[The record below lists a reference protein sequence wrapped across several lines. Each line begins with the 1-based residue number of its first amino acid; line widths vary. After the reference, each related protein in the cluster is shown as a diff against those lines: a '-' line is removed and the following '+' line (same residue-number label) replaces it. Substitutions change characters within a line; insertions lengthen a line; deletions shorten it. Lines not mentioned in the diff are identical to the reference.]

1 MCTGM
6 KTVIMKHAL
15 LLIVVLF
22 SAPFFYAQSINKVEL
37 KANIDEVKLFLTA
50 GQLTHKQE
58 VKLKKGRNRLVF
70 KGLSVYADPSSI
82 QFNAGKKARL
92 ISVSTELDFSAAEIV
107 NPRITDLKDSLD
119 DINDQIQFN
128 HDKIA
133 AYRAEEGILN
143 TNRDLGGESKNLT
156 VEEIEAAA
164 DFYHKR
170 TLEIKRSVSKLQ
182 KENRSLG
189 IDAENVRYQLVELN
203 YDENQRSNQ
212 VIVLLDVEEANT
224 YDSQLKYLVTD
235 CGWAA
240 SYDLSAEDINDKVNL
255 NYKAQVYNNTGTAWE
270 DVKLTLST
278 ADPRLSAAF
287 PELKPWYLSYQSYA
301 RYKKGRAEYYM
312 PQSMD
317 KDYRQM
323 ANSEINI
330 ANQRVYDNYYLGD
343 EAEQRN
349 VWEDNSFKLQEKLDP
364 QKETVAI
371 KQIQISEL
379 STEFEIEERFSC
391 PSDAQP
397 YTVNVRDYNLDATFS
412 HITIPKLDRSAFL
425 LAHITG
431 WQELDLMPGP
441 TNVYFGGQ
449 YVGVSEIDTRNV
461 SDTLSLSFGRD
472 EKVMVLR
479 KLKNEM
485 TSKSV
490 IGNTRKESYLYEIAV
505 RNNRSTPISIEVY
518 DQIPISQNSDINVI
532 VDELTNGDH
541 DEETGEVMWRLR
553 AQSGETESKQIG
565 YTVKYPKNS
574 RVSVKTFRTISCPS
588 F

>member
-1 MCTGM
+1 M
-6 KTVIMKHAL
+6 KQL
-15 LLIVVLF
+15 LLFLTVAIIVPN
-22 SAPFFYAQSINKVEL
+22 SHAQNISKQDIKST
-37 KANIDEVKLFLTA
+37 IDEVKLFLTA
-50 GQLTHKQE
+50 GQLTHDQKI
-58 VKLKKGRNRLVF
+58 KLKKGRNKLVF
-70 KGLSVYADPSSI
+70 KGISVYADPSSI
-82 QFNAGKKARL
+82 QFNAGSNVRL
-92 ISVSTELDFSAAEIV
+92 ISVSTEMDFAAAEEV

-119 DINDQIQFN
+119 AVNDKIQF
-128 HDKIA
+128 HQDEIA

-156 VEEIEAAA
+156 VEEIQAAA

-170 TLEIKRSVSKLQ
+170 TLEIKRALSRLQ
-182 KENRSLG
+182 KENRALG
-189 IDAENVRYQLVELN
+189 IDAENIRYQLVELN

-212 VIVLLDVEEANT
+212 VIVLLDVAEEKS
-224 YDSQLKYLVTD
+224 YDTELKYLVTD

-240 SYDLSAEDINDKVNL
+240 SYDLSAEDIDQQVNL
-255 NYKAQVYNNTGTAWE
+255 IYKAQVYNNTGTAWE

-287 PELKPWYLSYQSYA
+287 PELKPWYLTYQSYA
-301 RYKKGRAEYYM
+301 RYKKGRMEYYM

-323 ANSEINI
+323 ANSDLNL

-343 EAEQRN
+343 EMEQRN
-349 VWEDNSFKLQEKLDP
+349 MLEDNSFKLQQKLDP
-364 QKETVAI
+364 QRGQVEI

-379 STEFEIEERFSC
+379 STEFDIEERFSC
-391 PSDAQP
+391 PSDAKP
-397 YTVNVRDYNLDATFS
+397 YTVNVRDYHLDATFS

-472 EKVMVLR
+472 EKVTVLR

-505 RNNRSTPISIEVY
+505 RNNRTTPINIEVY

-532 VDELTNGDH
+532 VDELSNGTH
-541 DEETGEVMWRLR
+541 DEETGEVVWKIN
-553 AQSGETESKQIG
+553 ASPSETISKLIG
-565 YTVKYPKNS
+565 YTVKYPKNA
-574 RVSVKTFRTISCPS
+574 RISVKSFRTISCPS

>member
-1 MCTGM
+1 M
-6 KTVIMKHAL
+6 KQL
-15 LLIVVLF
+15 LLFLTVAFIVPSF
-22 SAPFFYAQSINKVEL
+22 HAQNISKQDIKST
-37 KANIDEVKLFLTA
+37 IDEVKLFLTA
-50 GQLTHKQE
+50 GQLTHDQE
-58 VKLKKGRNRLVF
+58 IKLKKGRNKLVF
-70 KGLSVYADPSSI
+70 KGISVYADPSSI
-82 QFNAGKKARL
+82 QFNAGSNVRL
-92 ISVSTELDFSAAEIV
+92 ISVSTEMDFAAAEQV

-119 DINDQIQFN
+119 AVNDKIQF
-128 HDKIA
+128 HQDEIA

-156 VEEIEAAA
+156 VEEIQAAA

-170 TLEIKRSVSKLQ
+170 TLEIKRALSRLQ
-182 KENRSLG
+182 KENRALG
-189 IDAENVRYQLVELN
+189 IDAENIRYQLVELN

-212 VIVLLDVEEANT
+212 VIVLLDVAEEKS
-224 YDSQLKYLVTD
+224 YDTELKYLVTD

-240 SYDLSAEDINDKVNL
+240 SYDLSAEDIDQQVNL
-255 NYKAQVYNNTGTAWE
+255 IYKAQVYNNTGTAWE

-287 PELKPWYLSYQSYA
+287 PELKPWYLTYQSYA
-301 RYKKGRAEYYM
+301 RYKKGRMEYYM

-323 ANSEINI
+323 ANSDLNL

-343 EAEQRN
+343 EMEQRN
-349 VWEDNSFKLQEKLDP
+349 MLEDNSFKLQQKLDP
-364 QKETVAI
+364 QRGQVEI

-379 STEFEIEERFSC
+379 STEFDIEERFSC
-391 PSDAQP
+391 PSDAKP
-397 YTVNVRDYNLDATFS
+397 YTVNVRDYHLNATFS

-472 EKVMVLR
+472 EKVTVLR

-505 RNNRSTPISIEVY
+505 RNNRTTPINIEVY

-532 VDELTNGDH
+532 VDELSNGTH
-541 DEETGEVMWRLR
+541 DEETGEVVWKIN
-553 AQSGETESKQIG
+553 ASPSETISKVIG
-565 YTVKYPKNS
+565 YTVKYPKNA
-574 RVSVKTFRTISCPS
+574 RVSVKSFRTISCPS

>member
-1 MCTGM
+1 M
-6 KTVIMKHAL
+6 KQTL
-15 LLIVVLF
+15 LLLTVVL
-22 SAPFFYAQSINKVEL
+22 AVPFLRAQDIHQVDVRSV
-37 KANIDEVKLFLTA
+37 IDKVKLFLTA
-50 GQLTHKQE
+50 GQLTHTQD
-58 VKLKKGRNRLVF
+58 VRLKKGRNKLVF
-70 KGLSVYADPSSI
+70 KGISVYADPSSI
-82 QFNAGKKARL
+82 QFNTGRNARL
-92 ISVSTELDFSAAEIV
+92 ISVSTEMDFTAAEKV
-107 NPRITDLKDSLD
+107 NPRITALKDSLD
-119 DINDQIQFN
+119 AVNDKIQF
-128 HDKIA
+128 HQDEIA

-156 VEEIEAAA
+156 VEEIQAAA

-170 TLEIKRSVSKLQ
+170 TLDIKRALSRLQ
-182 KENRSLG
+182 KENRELS
-189 IDAENVRYQLVELN
+189 IDAENLRYQLVELN

-212 VIVLLDVEEANT
+212 VIVLLDVTEEGKFDT
-224 YDSQLKYLVTD
+224 ELKYLVTD

-240 SYDLSAEDINDKVNL
+240 SYDLSAEDIDQQVNL
-255 NYKAQVYNNTGTAWE
+255 IYKAQVYNNTGTAWE
-270 DVKLTLST
+270 DVELTLST

-287 PELKPWYLSYQSYA
+287 PELKPWYLTYQSYA
-301 RYKKGRAEYYM
+301 RYKKGRMEYFM

-323 ANSEINI
+323 ANSDLNM

-343 EAEQRN
+343 EMEQRN
-349 VWEDNSFKLQEKLDP
+349 MLEDNSFKLQQKLDP
-364 QKETVAI
+364 QRDQVEI

-379 STEFEIEERFSC
+379 STEFEIEEKFSC
-391 PSDAQP
+391 PSDAKP
-397 YTVNVRDYNLDATFS
+397 YTVSVRDYHLDASFS

-431 WQELDLMPGP
+431 WQDLDLMPGP

-472 EKVMVLR
+472 EKVTVLR

-485 TSKSV
+485 ASKSV

-505 RNNRSTPISIEVY
+505 RNNRSTPINIEVY
-518 DQIPISQNSDINVI
+518 DQVPISQNSDINVI
-532 VDELTNGDH
+532 IDELSEGQR
-541 DEETGEVMWRLR
+541 DEETGEVSWKLNVN
-553 AQSGETESKQIG
+553 SSETISRMIG
-565 YTVKYPKNS
+565 YTVKYPKNA

>member
-1 MCTGM
+1 M
-6 KTVIMKHAL
+6 KQL
-15 LLIVVLF
+15 LLFLTVAFIVPSF
-22 SAPFFYAQSINKVEL
+22 HAQNISKQDIKST
-37 KANIDEVKLFLTA
+37 IDEVKLFLTA
-50 GQLTHKQE
+50 GQLTHDQE
-58 VKLKKGRNRLVF
+58 IKLKKGRNKLVF
-70 KGLSVYADPSSI
+70 KGISVYADPSSI
-82 QFNAGKKARL
+82 QFNAGSNVRL
-92 ISVSTELDFSAAEIV
+92 ISVSTEMDFAAAEEV

-119 DINDQIQFN
+119 AVNDKIQF
-128 HDKIA
+128 HQDEIA

-156 VEEIEAAA
+156 VEEIQAAA

-170 TLEIKRSVSKLQ
+170 TLEIKRALSRLQ
-182 KENRSLG
+182 KENRALG
-189 IDAENVRYQLVELN
+189 IDAENIRYQLVELN

-212 VIVLLDVEEANT
+212 VIVLLDVAEEKS
-224 YDSQLKYLVTD
+224 YDTELKYLVTD

-240 SYDLSAEDINDKVNL
+240 SYDLSAEDIDQQVNL
-255 NYKAQVYNNTGTAWE
+255 IYKAQVYNNTGTAWE

-287 PELKPWYLSYQSYA
+287 PELKPWYLTYQSYA
-301 RYKKGRAEYYM
+301 RYKKGRMEYYM

-323 ANSEINI
+323 ANSDLNL

-343 EAEQRN
+343 EMEQRN
-349 VWEDNSFKLQEKLDP
+349 MLEDNSFKLQQKLDP
-364 QKETVAI
+364 QRGQVEI

-379 STEFEIEERFSC
+379 STEFDIEERFSC
-391 PSDAQP
+391 PSDAKP
-397 YTVNVRDYNLDATFS
+397 YTVNVRDYHLDATFS

-472 EKVMVLR
+472 EKVTVLR

-505 RNNRSTPISIEVY
+505 RNNRTTPINIEVY

-532 VDELTNGDH
+532 VDELSNGTH
-541 DEETGEVMWRLR
+541 DEETGEVVWKIN
-553 AQSGETESKQIG
+553 ASPSETISKVIG
-565 YTVKYPKNS
+565 YTVKYPKNA
-574 RVSVKTFRTISCPS
+574 RVSVKSFRTISCPS

>member
-1 MCTGM
+1 M
-6 KTVIMKHAL
+6 KQL
-15 LLIVVLF
+15 LLLLTMIVC
-22 SAPFFYAQSINKVEL
+22 APFYFAQTISKLDIKS
-37 KANIDEVKLFLTA
+37 NIDEVKLFLTA
-50 GQLTHKQE
+50 GQLTHDQE
-58 VKLKKGRNRLVF
+58 VRLKKGRNKLVF
-70 KGLSVYADPSSI
+70 KGISVYADPSSI
-82 QFNAGKKARL
+82 QFNAGKDARL
-92 ISVSTELDFSAAEIV
+92 ISVSTEMDFSAAEVV
-107 NPRITDLKDSLD
+107 NPRITVLKDSLD
-119 DINDQIQFN
+119 MVNDKIQFN
-128 HDKIA
+128 QDEIA

-143 TNRDLGGESKNLT
+143 TNKDLGGESKNLT
-156 VEEIEAAA
+156 VQEIEAAA

-170 TLEIKRSVSKLQ
+170 TLEIKRALSKLH
-182 KENRSLG
+182 KENRALS
-189 IDAENVRYQLVELN
+189 IDVENIRYQLVELN

-212 VIVLLDVEEANT
+212 VIVLLDVAEERS
-224 YDSQLKYLVTD
+224 YDTELKYLVTD

-240 SYDLSAEDINDKVNL
+240 SYDLSAEDVDKQVNL
-255 NYKAQVYNNTGTAWE
+255 VYKAQVYNNTGTAWE

-287 PELKPWYLSYQSYA
+287 PELKPWYLTYQSYA
-301 RYKKGRAEYYM
+301 RYKKGRMEYFM

-317 KDYRQM
+317 QDYRQM
-323 ANSEINI
+323 ANSDLNM

-343 EAEQRN
+343 GEEQRN
-349 VWEDNSFKLQEKLDP
+349 MLEDNSFKLQQKLDP
-364 QKETVAI
+364 QRDQVAI

-379 STEFEIEERFSC
+379 STEFEIEEKFSC
-391 PSDAQP
+391 PSDAKP
-397 YTVNVRDYNLDATFS
+397 YTVNVRDYHLDATFS

-485 TSKSV
+485 ASKSV

-505 RNNRSTPISIEVY
+505 RNNRSTPINIEVY
-518 DQIPISQNSDINVI
+518 DQVPISQNSDINVI
-532 VDELTNGDH
+532 IDELSSGHH
-541 DEETGEVMWRLR
+541 DEETGEVMWKLN
-553 AQSGETESKQIG
+553 ASSGETISKTIG
-565 YTVKYPKNS
+565 YTVKYPKNA

>member
-1 MCTGM
+1 M
-6 KTVIMKHAL
+6 KTVIMKHVL
-15 LLIVVLF
+15 LLFTVLVSVPNF
-22 SAPFFYAQSINKVEL
+22 RAQSINKVEL
-37 KANIDEVKLFLTA
+37 TANIDEVKLFLTA
-50 GQLTHKQE
+50 GQLTHKQD

-82 QFNAGKKARL
+82 QFNAGKKARV

-119 DINDQIQFN
+119 NINDQIQFN
-128 HDKIA
+128 NDKIA
-133 AYRAEEGILN
+133 AYYAEEGILN

-156 VEEIEAAA
+156 VEEIRAAA

-170 TLEIKRSVSKLQ
+170 TLEIKRGVSQLQ
-182 KENRSLG
+182 KETRSLG

-212 VIVLLDVEEANT
+212 VIVLVDVEEADT

-240 SYDLSAEDINDKVNL
+240 SYDLSAEDINEKVNL
-255 NYKAQVYNNTGTAWE
+255 NYKAQVYNNTGTSWNN
-270 DVKLTLST
+270 VKLTLST
-278 ADPRLSAAF
+278 ADPQLSATF
-287 PELKPWYLSYQSYA
+287 PELKPWYLTYQSYT
-301 RYKKGRAEYYM
+301 RYKKGRTEYFM

-317 KDYRQM
+317 KDYRQL
-323 ANSEINI
+323 ANSEINL
-330 ANQRVYDNYYLGD
+330 ANQRVYDNYYMRD
-343 EAEQRN
+343 EAESRN
-349 VWEDNSFKLQEKLDP
+349 VWEDNSFKLQEKLNP
-364 QKETVAI
+364 QKESVAL

-379 STEFEIEERFSC
+379 STEFDIEESFTC

-397 YTVNVRDYNLDATFS
+397 YTVNVRDYYLDATFS

-472 EKVMVLR
+472 EKVTVLR

-505 RNNRSTPISIEVY
+505 RNNRSTPISLEVY
-518 DQIPISQNSDINVI
+518 DQVPISQNSEINVI
-532 VDELTNGDH
+532 VDEITNGKH
-541 DEETGEVMWRLR
+541 DEETGEVMWRLNV
-553 AQSGETESKQIG
+553 QSSETKSKQIG
-565 YTVKYPKNS
+565 YTVKYPKNTM
-574 RVSVKTFRTISCPS
+574 VSVKTFRTMSCPS

>member
-1 MCTGM
+1 M
-6 KTVIMKHAL
+6 KTVIMKHVL
-15 LLIVVLF
+15 LLFTVLVSVPNF
-22 SAPFFYAQSINKVEL
+22 RAQSINKVEL
-37 KANIDEVKLFLTA
+37 TANIDEVKLFLTA
-50 GQLTHKQE
+50 GQLTHKQD

-82 QFNAGKKARL
+82 QFNAGKKARV

-119 DINDQIQFN
+119 NINDQIQFN
-128 HDKIA
+128 NDKIA
-133 AYRAEEGILN
+133 AYYAEEGILN

-156 VEEIEAAA
+156 VEEIRAAA

-170 TLEIKRSVSKLQ
+170 TLEIKRGVSQLQ
-182 KENRSLG
+182 KETRSLG

-212 VIVLLDVEEANT
+212 VIVLVDVEEADT

-240 SYDLSAEDINDKVNL
+240 SYDLSAEDINEKVNL
-255 NYKAQVYNNTGTAWE
+255 NYKAQVYNNTGTSWNN
-270 DVKLTLST
+270 VKLTLST
-278 ADPRLSAAF
+278 ADPQLSATF
-287 PELKPWYLSYQSYA
+287 PELKPWYLTYQSYT
-301 RYKKGRAEYYM
+301 RYKKGRTEYFM

-317 KDYRQM
+317 KDYRQL
-323 ANSEINI
+323 ANSEINL
-330 ANQRVYDNYYLGD
+330 ANQRVYDNYYMRD
-343 EAEQRN
+343 EAESRN
-349 VWEDNSFKLQEKLDP
+349 VWEDNSFKLQEKLNP
-364 QKETVAI
+364 QKESVAL

-379 STEFEIEERFSC
+379 STEFDIEESFTC

-397 YTVNVRDYNLDATFS
+397 YTVNVRDYYLDATFS

-472 EKVMVLR
+472 EKVTVLR

-505 RNNRSTPISIEVY
+505 RNNRSTPISLEVY
-518 DQIPISQNSDINVI
+518 DQVPISQNSEINVI
-532 VDELTNGDH
+532 VDELTNGKH
-541 DEETGEVMWRLR
+541 DEETGEVMWRLNV
-553 AQSGETESKQIG
+553 QPSETKSKQIG
-565 YTVKYPKNS
+565 YTVKYPKNTM
-574 RVSVKTFRTISCPS
+574 VSVKTFRTMSCPS